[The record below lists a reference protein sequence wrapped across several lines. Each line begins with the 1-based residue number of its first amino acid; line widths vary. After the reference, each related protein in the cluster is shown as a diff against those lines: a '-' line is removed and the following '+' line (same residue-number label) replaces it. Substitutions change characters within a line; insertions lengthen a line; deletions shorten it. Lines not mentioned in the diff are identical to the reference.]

1 MPTPALEI
9 CIILFFEIVFVA
21 LTLRRIDELL
31 DNENGRKIICKR
43 LPEDAVRTVLQGP
56 RINAVDV
63 LGSRVAEASG
73 PEAERGRRE
82 ARLLIHQKKNE
93 LLKSWA
99 IASGNWHTQISVFT
113 NDINNFAKGID
124 SIVLTGRCR
133 ETGYHPHSGNGG
145 AGADVQA
152 V

>member
-63 LGSRVAEASG
+63 LGSRVAEASV
-73 PEAERGRRE
+73 PKAERGRRE
-82 ARLLIHQKKNE
+82 ARLLIHQKK
-93 LLKSWA
+93 
-99 IASGNWHTQISVFT
+99 T
-113 NDINNFAKGID
+113 NCSSLG
-124 SIVLTGRCR
+124 S
-133 ETGYHPHSGNGG
+133 
-145 AGADVQA
+145 
-152 V
+152 